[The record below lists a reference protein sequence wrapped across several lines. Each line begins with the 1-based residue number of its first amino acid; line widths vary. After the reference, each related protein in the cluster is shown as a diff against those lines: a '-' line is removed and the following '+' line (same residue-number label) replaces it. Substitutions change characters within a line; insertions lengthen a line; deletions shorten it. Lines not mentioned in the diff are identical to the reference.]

1 MEIRGVFGFSGLAG
15 CPAAFVFA
23 FLPTIKRKNPM
34 AAAAQSAPLHQKAAA
49 WVQGAGRRSM
59 DLSLQKAQHFCCG
72 SPHSI
77 PPLPS
82 LHCYFLPPVV

>member
-15 CPAAFVFA
+15 CPAAFAFA

-34 AAAAQSAPLHQKAAA
+34 AAAAQSAPLHHKAAA

-59 DLSLQKAQHFCCG
+59 D
-72 SPHSI
+72 I
-77 PPLPS
+77 YPL
-82 LHCYFLPPVV
+82 LRK